1 MGAGQVV
8 KRLSR
13 RAIAVDRSKLD
24 LGTGLRRGI
33 GIALPL
39 AIGLA
44 TGHPGGGAYV
54 AVGALLTGLATFQPG
69 YRHRVAIMLAV
80 AVSLA
85 AVALVAGVVGTWTWV
100 VVVLAG
106 GLAFAAGLL
115 EVVGRGV
122 AQVFTLGTIVFLIA
136 SSEPV
141 PITTAV
147 IHAAQIGVGG
157 LLQALVVLSPWP
169 RPAVAP
175 ERHALAAAYRNFSS
189 YATSLP
195 DGRMALPDP
204 KVIEELRE
212 SLAWASGRVRWS
224 PGRTLQS
231 LTDEAARVRTSLQAL
246 TFARRQLISLLA
258 SEPAATYRAHG
269 TRTDSDAER
278 ARLNRALVSLDAVA
292 RSTGL
297 LLDAVATSII
307 DGRPPPPAADLHDA
321 IAHAAL
327 TLERLGESDRAGTTA
342 PISVRAAHMAHDL
355 GLVRGL
361 HGQLRSIQHL
371 VTAGTATARDRRTLP
386 YALVSPSTWARAQ
399 ANAKLLQ
406 ANLTFESAACR
417 HALRLAAA
425 LVVATVLYRTL
436 PGSHEYWI
444 AIAAL
449 MVLRPDFDTTI
460 TRGLGRAGGT
470 VTGAVL
476 ATIIAAELRPGPVA
490 LAVLISVIAVVVFT
504 VRQTNYGLYAL
515 FWTPLVVFFAAFGGL
530 PPLTAAA
537 DRAIDN
543 LIGIVLALAIF
554 LVWPTWAATEVPRL
568 LGRLLTAEAAFGRVA
583 LDAEIDPAS
592 FDRRALDAAAS
603 SARLARSNAEA
614 AVERMAIEPDRPG
627 SLTVG
632 TALGIV
638 AGVHRFALATVAIN
652 AGHPASHPPL
662 AGLVPLR
669 DGIAATLTG
678 LADRLAGQPGPVES
692 DLRRLHAGLVE
703 GLSQAGGGQ
712 ASVSHP
718 PDTHVVPTEVAVII
732 GQTDVMVDAVD
743 TIALL
748 ITNSPEIASRPI
760 RAGRP
765 R

>member
-1 MGAGQVV
+1 MDAGQVV

-24 LGTGLRRGI
+24 LGTGLRCGT

-39 AIGLA
+39 ATGLA

-85 AVALVAGVVGTWTWV
+85 AVAFVAGVIGTWTWA

-106 GLAFAAGLL
+106 CFAFAAGL
-115 EVVGRGV
+115 VAAAGPGV
-122 AQVFTLGTIVFLIA
+122 AQVSILGTIVFLIA

-147 IHAAQIGVGG
+147 VHAAQIGVGG

-169 RPAVAP
+169 RRAVAP
-175 ERHALAAAYRNFSS
+175 ERRALAAAYRNFSS

-195 DGRMALPDP
+195 EGRMTLADP
-204 KVIEELRE
+204 KVIEELRA
-212 SLAWASGRVRWS
+212 SLAWASRRVRWS
-224 PGRTLQS
+224 RGRTLQS

-246 TFARRQLISLLA
+246 AFARQQLIGLMA
-258 SEPAATYRAHG
+258 PEPAATHRAQG
-269 TRTDSDAER
+269 ARAASDAER
-278 ARLNRALVSLDAVA
+278 ARLDQALASLDVAA

-321 IAHAAL
+321 MAHAAR
-327 TLERLGESDRAGTTA
+327 TLERLGESDRAGLA
-342 PISVRAAHMAHDL
+342 PPTPVRAAHLAHDL

-361 HGQLRSIQHL
+361 HGQLRSIQRL
-371 VTAGTATARDRRTLP
+371 VTEGTATARDRRTLP
-386 YALVSPSTWARAQ
+386 YALVSLSTGARAR
-399 ANAKLLQ
+399 ASAKLLR

-425 LVVATVLYRTL
+425 VIVATALYRTL

-476 ATIIAAELRPGPVA
+476 ATIIAAEFRPGPVA

-554 LVWPTWAATEVPRL
+554 LVWPTWAATAVPRL

-614 AVERMAIEPDRPG
+614 AVERMGIEPDRPG
-627 SLTVG
+627 SLTVE
-632 TALGIV
+632 AADGIV

-652 AGHPASHPPL
+652 AGHHAPHPPL

-678 LADRLAGQPGPVES
+678 LADRLAGQSGPVES
-692 DLRRLHAGLVE
+692 DLRRLHARLVD

-712 ASVSHP
+712 AGVNQP
-718 PDTHVVPTEVAVII
+718 PRTHAVPAEVAVII

-743 TIALL
+743 TIAQL
-748 ITNSPEIASRPI
+748 ITNPPETS
-760 RAGRP
+760 
-765 R
+765 

>member
-1 MGAGQVV
+1 MDAGQVV

-24 LGTGLRRGI
+24 LGTGLRCGT

-44 TGHPGGGAYV
+44 AGHAGGGAYV

-85 AVALVAGVVGTWTWV
+85 AVAFVAGVVGTWTWV
-100 VVVLAG
+100 VVLLAG
-106 GLAFAAGLL
+106 CLAFAAGLL
-115 EVVGRGV
+115 AAVGPGA
-122 AQVFTLGTIVFLIA
+122 AQVSTLGTIVFLIA

-147 IHAAQIGVGG
+147 VHAAQIGVGG

-169 RPAVAP
+169 RGTVTP
-175 ERHALAAAYRNFSS
+175 ERRALATAYRNLSS
-189 YATSLP
+189 YATSVP
-195 DGRMALPDP
+195 EGRLALADP
-204 KVIEELRE
+204 KVIEELRA
-212 SLAWASGRVRWS
+212 SLASASRRVRWS

-231 LTDEAARVRTSLQAL
+231 LTDEAARVRASIQAL
-246 TFARRQLISLLA
+246 AFARQQLVGLLA
-258 SEPAATYRAHG
+258 ADPAAIHRAQG
-269 TRTDSDAER
+269 ACAASDAER
-278 ARLNRALVSLDAVA
+278 ARPDQALASLDVVA

-307 DGRPPPPAADLHDA
+307 DGRPPPPAADLHDTVTR
-321 IAHAAL
+321 AAL
-327 TLERLGESDRAGTTA
+327 TLERLGESDRGAGSIPRT
-342 PISVRAAHMAHDL
+342 SVCAAHVAHDL

-361 HGQLRSIQHL
+361 HGQLRSIQGL
-371 VTAGTATARDRRTLP
+371 VAAGTATARERRTLP
-386 YALVSPSTWARAQ
+386 YALVSPSTMTLAR

-406 ANLTFESAACR
+406 ANLTFESATCR
-417 HALRLAAA
+417 HALRLAVA
-425 LVVATVLYRTL
+425 LIVATVLYRTL

-476 ATIIAAELRPGPVA
+476 ATIIAAEFRPGPVA

-515 FWTPLVVFFAAFGGL
+515 FWTPLVVFFAAFEGL

-537 DRAIDN
+537 DRAADN

-627 SLTVG
+627 SLTVEAAG
-632 TALGIV
+632 GIV
-638 AGVHRFALATVAIN
+638 AGVHRFALATLAIN
-652 AGHPASHPPL
+652 AGHAASHSPL
-662 AGLVPLR
+662 AGLAPLR
-669 DGIAATLTG
+669 DGIAATLTS
-678 LADRLAGQPGPVES
+678 LADLLAGQSGPVES

-703 GLSQAGGGQ
+703 GLSQAGGRRAG
-712 ASVSHP
+712 VNHP
-718 PDTHVVPTEVAVII
+718 PDTHAVPAEVAVII

-743 TIALL
+743 TIAQL
-748 ITNSPEIASRPI
+748 ITDSPETS
-760 RAGRP
+760 
-765 R
+765 

>member
-1 MGAGQVV
+1 MDAGQVV

-13 RAIAVDRSKLD
+13 RAIAVDRTKLD
-24 LGTGLRRGI
+24 LSTGLRCGT
-33 GIALPL
+33 GIAVPL

-44 TGHPGGGAYV
+44 TGHAGGGAYV

-69 YRHRVAIMLAV
+69 YRHRAAIMLAV

-85 AVALVAGVVGTWTWV
+85 TVAFVAGVVGTWTWV

-106 GLAFAAGLL
+106 CLAFAAGML
-115 EVVGRGV
+115 EAVGPGV
-122 AQVFTLGTIVFLIA
+122 AQVPTLGTIVFLIA

-141 PITTAV
+141 PITTALL
-147 IHAAQIGVGG
+147 HAAQIGVGG

-169 RPAVAP
+169 RRAVAP
-175 ERHALAAAYRNFSS
+175 ERRALAAAYRDLSS

-195 DGRMALPDP
+195 EGRMALPDP
-204 KVIEELRE
+204 KVIEELRA
-212 SLAWASGRVRWS
+212 SLTWASRRVRWS
-224 PGRTLQS
+224 PGGTLQS
-231 LTDEAARVRTSLQAL
+231 LTDEAARVRTALQAL
-246 TFARRQLISLLA
+246 AFARLQLAGLLA
-258 SEPAATYRAHG
+258 PEPAANHRAQG
-269 TRTDSDAER
+269 APAASDAEP
-278 ARLNRALVSLDAVA
+278 ARIGKALAALDVVA

-297 LLDAVATSII
+297 LLDAVATSIV

-327 TLERLGESDRAGTTA
+327 TLERLGESDRAGCTPAT
-342 PISVRAAHMAHDL
+342 SVRAAYVAHDL
-355 GLVRGL
+355 GLLRAL

-386 YALVSPSTWARAQ
+386 SALVLPPTWAVVQ
-399 ANAKLLQ
+399 ANAKLVQ
-406 ANLTFESAACR
+406 ANITFESAACR
-417 HALRLAAA
+417 HALRLAVA
-425 LVVATVLYRTL
+425 LIVATVLYRTL

-449 MVLRPDFDTTI
+449 VVLKPDFDTTI

-470 VTGAVL
+470 LTGAVL
-476 ATIIAAELRPGPVA
+476 ATIIAAEFRPGPVA
-490 LAVLISVIAVVVFT
+490 LAILIAVIAVVVFT
-504 VRQTNYGLYAL
+504 VRQTNYALYAL

-568 LGRLLTAEAAFGRVA
+568 LGRLLTAEANFGRVA

-614 AVERMAIEPDRPG
+614 AVKRMAIEPDRRG
-627 SLTVG
+627 SLTIE
-632 TALGIV
+632 AADGIV

-652 AGHPASHPPL
+652 AGHPGSHPPI

-669 DGIAATLTG
+669 DGIAATLTS
-678 LADRLAGQPGPVES
+678 LADRLAGQSGPVDS
-692 DLRRLHAGLVE
+692 DLRRLHAGLVA
-703 GLSQAGGGQ
+703 GLSQTGGGRGGVNQ
-712 ASVSHP
+712 PSG
-718 PDTHVVPTEVAVII
+718 THAVPTDVAVVI

-743 TIALL
+743 TIAQL
-748 ITNSPEIASRPI
+748 ITHLPETS
-760 RAGRP
+760 
-765 R
+765 

>member
-1 MGAGQVV
+1 MDAGQVV

-24 LGTGLRRGI
+24 LGTGLGCGT

-85 AVALVAGVVGTWTWV
+85 AIAFVAGVVGTWTWV

-106 GLAFAAGLL
+106 CLAFAAGLL
-115 EVVGRGV
+115 EAVGPGMARV
-122 AQVFTLGTIVFLIA
+122 STLGTIVFLIA
-136 SSEPV
+136 SSQPV
-141 PITTAV
+141 PITTALV
-147 IHAAQIGVGG
+147 HAAQIGVGG

-169 RPAVAP
+169 RRGVAP
-175 ERHALAAAYRNFSS
+175 ERRTLAAAYRNLSG

-195 DGRMALPDP
+195 EGRMALPDP
-204 KVIEELRE
+204 KVIEELRA
-212 SLAWASGRVRWS
+212 SLAWASRRVRWS

-231 LTDEAARVRTSLQAL
+231 LTDGAARVRTSLQAL
-246 TFARRQLISLLA
+246 AFARQQLIGLLA
-258 SEPAATYRAHG
+258 PEPAATNRAEAA
-269 TRTDSDAER
+269 RASDSER
-278 ARLNRALVSLDAVA
+278 ARLDQALASLDVVA

-321 IAHAAL
+321 MAHAAL
-327 TLERLGESDRAGTTA
+327 TLERLGESDRAGTTPPTSA
-342 PISVRAAHMAHDL
+342 RAAHVAHDL

-361 HGQLRSIQHL
+361 HGQLRSIQRL
-371 VTAGTATARDRRTLP
+371 VTAGTATARDRKTLP
-386 YALVSPSTWARAQ
+386 YALVSLSTGARAQ
-399 ANAKLLQ
+399 ANAKLLR

-425 LVVATVLYRTL
+425 LIVATVLYRTL

-490 LAVLISVIAVVVFT
+490 LAVLISVIAIVVFT

-515 FWTPLVVFFAAFGGL
+515 FWTPLVVFFAALGGL

-537 DRAIDN
+537 DRAVDN
-543 LIGIVLALAIF
+543 LIGIVLALAVF

-583 LDAEIDPAS
+583 LDAEIDPAC

-627 SLTVG
+627 SLTVE
-632 TALGIV
+632 AADGIV
-638 AGVHRFALATVAIN
+638 ASVHRFALATVAIN

-669 DGIAATLTG
+669 DGIAATLTS
-678 LADRLAGQPGPVES
+678 LADRLAGQSGPVES
-692 DLRRLHAGLVE
+692 DLRRLHAGVVE
-703 GLSQAGGGQ
+703 GLSQAGGRQ
-712 ASVSHP
+712 ADVNHSP
-718 PDTHVVPTEVAVII
+718 GTHAVPTEVAVVI

-743 TIALL
+743 TIAQL
-748 ITNSPEIASRPI
+748 IIDLPEVS
-760 RAGRP
+760 
-765 R
+765 